1 MRKLA
6 LSVFLASISASLGGF
21 KHSVLSGSRA
31 TIISKPRT
39 SAVAAFAVSD
49 RIDAIVNQKQAVVHP
64 PKPGKYALTDSPH
77 DPAPDAYPR
86 DLRHDME
93 AALAKRSG
101 LPMPAPGVSFDGL
114 SNYDNIAAYSAEI
127 IPPDMIGDV
136 GPNHY
141 VQAVNALVRI
151 FDKGGNAMTP
161 PFRMSELFAPLGTPC
176 SSHNDG
182 EAIVIYDPL
191 ADRWLLSQ
199 YCTLFPPF
207 RQMIAVSRTGDPA
220 GAYYLYEFV
229 MPNVRLNDVAKF
241 GVWPDGYYMSTDE
254 FIGSDF
260 AGAGMFAF
268 DRNKMLVGDPTARY
282 VYFSR
287 PSATA
292 AAFR

>member
-6 LSVFLASISASLGGF
+6 LPVFLALICALLAGVRSN
-21 KHSVLSGSRA
+21 VPVSGSRD
-31 TIISKPRT
+31 TVTSKPQT
-39 SAVAAFAVSD
+39 AAAKTFAVSEP
-49 RIDAIVNQKQAVVHP
+49 ISAVINQRRRSAFHRE
-64 PKPGKYALTDSPH
+64 PGKYDVINSQH
-77 DPAPDAYPR
+77 DPAAGSYPTNIQ
-86 DLRHDME
+86 HDVDG
-93 AALAKRSG
+93 APAKLSG

-114 SNYDNIAAYSAEI
+114 SNYDNIDAYGAVI

-151 FDKGGNAMTP
+151 FDKSGNAVTP
-161 PFRMSELFAPLGTPC
+161 PFKMSELFAPLGTPC
-176 SSHNDG
+176 SSRNDG

-207 RQMIAVSRTGDPA
+207 RQMIAVSKTGDPA

-254 FIGSDF
+254 FFGSDF
-260 AGAGMFAF
+260 
-268 DRNKMLVGDPTARY
+268 VGNGNVR
-282 VYFSR
+282 F
-287 PSATA
+287 
-292 AAFR
+292 